1 LEKFLDRLQRLMPLN
16 TDEAAELA
24 RTCGGVV
31 QFEEGSDLVREGAR
45 PECLHVLVEGWACRY
60 VLLPDGRRHIPALL
74 LPGDMADLDAFATD
88 RLEYGVSTLTRCR
101 VAILSRPALKA
112 AIERTPNLGR
122 ALLALALHE
131 NAMLTRRN
139 VSLGRRT
146 AREQVAGLLCELVTR
161 LADASGG
168 TRATRHTLP
177 LTQAELADVLGLSA
191 VHVNRVLQ
199 GLRADGLVRLASGKL
214 EMLDWAGL
222 VAAAAFQPD
231 HAGPA
236 PSHAL
241 SAVTSGSAARE
252 PLPSHA

>member
-1 LEKFLDRLQRLMPLN
+1 MFRPCSCPATWPISTPSRPTGSN
-16 TDEAAELA
+16 TA
-24 RTCGGVV
+24 
-31 QFEEGSDLVREGAR
+31 S
-45 PECLHVLVEGWACRY
+45 
-60 VLLPDGRRHIPALL
+60 
-74 LPGDMADLDAFATD
+74 
-88 RLEYGVSTLTRCR
+88 STLTRCR

-146 AREQVAGLLCELVTR
+146 AREQVASLLCELVTR